1 MVARTQITLPPEDH
15 RRARAR
21 AAELGISL
29 AEYIRGLVARDLGE
43 QEPAADVSALF
54 DLGSSGGSD
63 IARFKDE
70 YIGDAVEAEYERKT
84 GSRRR

>member
-1 MVARTQITLPPEDH
+1 MVSRTQITLPPEDH

-29 AEYIRGLVARDLGE
+29 AEYVRRLVARDLDR
-43 QEPAADVSALF
+43 PAPRADISAIF
-54 DLGSSGGSD
+54 NLGHSGGSD

-70 YIGDAVEAEYERKT
+70 YIGEAVEAEYDRETQRP
-84 GSRRR
+84 G